1 MDKITEVM
9 VMLLTNAFELY
20 VIYRFM
26 VIFFDNHMINKN
38 KTLIAYIV
46 RYALTAIVML
56 AFSYPI
62 LNVIIGWGSLFLITI
77 CYKSTISKRIY
88 VSIMV
93 YMCLFLAEAIIA
105 AFIGLS
111 GFSIFEKTEFGS
123 AFISII
129 IEMLF
134 WMCTVILANFKSIKV
149 NMPIP
154 KSIIVAIILV
164 PLTSIFLEALIF
176 QQDNVSRTIAAISLI
191 FLLAANFVMMYVYD
205 SWSKLFEERTQAEIV
220 RREKNYYHN
229 QSELLQK
236 NYEELRQ
243 FRHDIKNRILVIKQ
257 MLDKNETER
266 IYEYISHMTDI
277 LNNIKVYSQSGNIV
291 VDSIINYKLSKAE
304 NLGSRVKANIGI
316 PTQISIEDDDIVI
329 ILGNLLDNAIEAIE
343 RVEDNKYI
351 EVNIEY
357 NKDCIFVAVKNSYDN
372 VINIINGKIKT
383 RKNDKM
389 LHGIGLKS
397 VETTI
402 EKYNGVIHYEHDQNE
417 FVASVILYV

>member
-1 MDKITEVM
+1 MDKFTEVM

-38 KTLIAYIV
+38 KTVIAYIV
-46 RYALTAIVML
+46 RYVLTAVAML

-62 LNVIIGWGSLFLITI
+62 LNVIIGWGSLLLIAI
-77 CYKSTISKRIY
+77 CYKSTISKKII
-88 VSIMV
+88 VPVMI
-93 YMCLFLAEAIIA
+93 YMCMFFAEAIIA
-105 AFIGLS
+105 ALIGFS
-111 GFSIFEKTEFGS
+111 GFYLFEKSEFANS
-123 AFISII
+123 FMSILMEI
-129 IEMLF
+129 LF
-134 WMCTVILANFKSIKV
+134 WIITVILAKFKNVKV
-149 NMPIP
+149 NMPVP
-154 KSIIVAIILV
+154 KLFIVAIIIV
-164 PLTSIFLEALIF
+164 PVTSIFLEALIF
-176 QQDNVSRTIAAISLI
+176 QQENVNRIVVAISLV
-191 FLLAANFVMMYVYD
+191 FLLASNFIMIYVYD
-205 SWSKLFEERTQAEIV
+205 SLSKLFEERTQAEIV

-266 IYEYISHMTDI
+266 IYEYISHMMEI
-277 LNNIKVYSQSGNIV
+277 LNNTKVYSQSGNVV

-304 NLGSRVKANIGI
+304 NLGSEVKANIGI
-316 PTQISIEDDDIVI
+316 PTQINIEDDDIVI
-329 ILGNLLDNAIEAIE
+329 VLGNLLDNAIEAVE

-357 NKDCIFVAVKNSYDN
+357 NKDCVFVAVKNSYDN
-372 VINIINGKIKT
+372 VINIVNGKIKT
-383 RKNDKM
+383 RKNDKV

-397 VETTI
+397 VETTV